1 MTASPIEHY
10 RVRSLPSR
18 ELLADRYREVRDL
31 SIELAAPLTPEDQQ
45 VQSMPDVSPTKWHLA
60 HVTWFF
66 ETFLLKT
73 YLRGYEEF
81 HPAYN
86 HLFNSYYEAVG
97 PRHARPA
104 RGLLTRPALQDILAY
119 RAHVDAAMVEL
130 IGGSEEATLE
140 TLLPVL
146 ETGLHHEQQH
156 QELLLMDI
164 KHVFSCNPLAPA
176 YRNRKPAMV
185 RSLPEMEWLPVPG
198 GHYRIGQ
205 DGNGFCFDNETPVHE
220 TLLGDFRL
228 ASQLVTN
235 GEFLEFIDDGGYQKP
250 EHWHMDGWAAVQAEG
265 WSSPFYWREEAN
277 GDRTEFTLAGLVPL
291 QHDAPVC
298 HVSFYEA
305 AAYASWAGARL
316 PTEQEWEAAAI
327 YFGLGDVSEDG
338 GNRLASRLFAPAP
351 ATPGPAGRPLQMTG
365 DVWEWTESAYLPYP
379 GFSAPEGAIGEYNG
393 KFMVNQMVLRG
404 ASCATPPGHAR
415 ITYRNFFYPHQ
426 RWAFSGFRLA
436 S

>member
-10 RVRSLPSR
+10 RVPSIPSR
-18 ELLADRYREVRDL
+18 EILADRYCEIRNL
-31 SIELAAPLTPEDQQ
+31 SLELVEPLTAEDQQ

-73 YLRGYEEF
+73 YLSGYEEF
-81 HPAYN
+81 HPTYN

-97 PRHARPA
+97 PRHARPE
-104 RGLLTRPALQDILAY
+104 RGLLTRPVLQDILDY
-119 RAHVDAAMVEL
+119 RAHVDAAMTEL
-130 IGGSEEATLE
+130 IAGSEEAALE
-140 TLLPVL
+140 TLLPVF
-146 ETGLHHEQQH
+146 ETGLNHEQQH
-156 QELLLMDI
+156 QELMLMDI
-164 KHVFSCNPLAPA
+164 KHVFSCNPLAPV
-176 YRNRKPAMV
+176 YRNRKPAVV

-198 GHYRIGQ
+198 GRYRIGQ
-205 DGNGFCFDNETPVHE
+205 DGTGFCFDNETPVHE
-220 TLLGDFRL
+220 ILLGDFALSSR
-228 ASQLVTN
+228 LVTN
-235 GEFLEFIDDGGYQKP
+235 GEYLEFIDAGGYEKP
-250 EHWHMDGWAAVQAEG
+250 EYWHMDGWATVRAEG
-265 WSSPFYWREEAN
+265 WSSPLYWRDGN
-277 GDRTEFTLAGLVPL
+277 GGDWTEFTLAGLVPL

-316 PTEQEWEAAAI
+316 PTEQEWEAAAGH
-327 YFGLGDVSEDG
+327 FGLGDVAGDG

-351 ATPGPAGRPLQMTG
+351 ATPGSSGRPLQLTG

-379 GFSAPEGAIGEYNG
+379 GFSAPQGAIGEYNG